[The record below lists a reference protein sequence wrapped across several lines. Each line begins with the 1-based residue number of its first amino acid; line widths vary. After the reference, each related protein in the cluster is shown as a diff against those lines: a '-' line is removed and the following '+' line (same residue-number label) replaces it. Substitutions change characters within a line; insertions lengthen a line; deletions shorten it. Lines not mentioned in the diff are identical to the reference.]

1 MKCLEVPVREGLP
14 GIRVIAPLRPV
25 ALVAL
30 LALLGIVASVQ
41 AAGSQTPEPG
51 GVEGRVTEVAGPP
64 LRGVTVEVVPEGVD
78 EPVRT
83 VGTDVNGF
91 FRVEGLAPG
100 TYRLRLTRIGF
111 QATEVSVDVP
121 SMGLVRQDVALAPQA
136 LLLEGVEVE
145 GERSRRR
152 ARFEEG
158 AGITIRELSTEQIRE
173 LPGFGEADPLRALEI
188 LPGVVSPTDFSGS
201 YNVRGGSADQN
212 LILLDG
218 FPLYNPFHLGGVFS
232 VFNADLVDRIE
243 LESGGFPAEFGG
255 RVSSVLRVETDPG
268 SGDFQVDTGISIL
281 AARVALGGSLWD
293 GVEDALGL
301 ETTRWRLSARR
312 SYVDQ
317 LIRPVAE
324 FPYFVRDLQGILDA
338 WTPGGGRLSFTG
350 YTGRDVLD
358 LTRIDID
365 DFPLRIFWGWGND
378 MAGVRFRRPFDGGGG
393 LELRSGVTRF
403 NTQLTFSDFDDSEFG
418 SEIQQWILH
427 GSADRYL
434 SGGWRLKVG
443 ADVDHF
449 RFNNFA
455 ESGGTTFGGGKGS
468 GISTGVFGQMEW
480 RNPGRWTV
488 QGGLRLDGWV
498 PDEGPRVLVPGPR
511 LAVRRF
517 VSGGAGALKASV
529 GRYSQFAH
537 SLRDEELPLGIDVW
551 VTASDIVPHIV
562 SDQVQ
567 IGVERFLGEAWLIS
581 ADAFYRDF
589 QGVITTN
596 TASDPNDPADD
607 IVEGDGRGYGAD
619 LFVERLEGAVTGSLS
634 VSWLRADRTFPDFI
648 SGRPDRPSIT
658 YPPLHDR
665 RLDLDLVMRFPLRRG
680 WTGGLRW
687 HIGTGLPYTRPLTQY
702 AFFEPRQTRDGRF
715 RWQGSSSGFGSGQ
728 DDDDLA
734 RAVVLGPRNAERYP
748 TYHRLDLSFRKTYQA
763 SWGRW
768 TPYLDILN
776 VYNQP
781 NVLFYFYDF
790 AGDSPTRS
798 GLSMFPILPTFGIE
812 ASF

>member
-1 MKCLEVPVREGLP
+1 MRRRLGRMGGGPGGKGLASVRFGTWFL
-14 GIRVIAPLRPV
+14 LT
-25 ALVAL
+25 AL
-30 LALLGIVASVQ
+30 LWM
-41 AAGSQTPEPG
+41 AGFTPMAHGQTPEPG
-51 GVEGRVTEVAGPP
+51 GVEGRVTEVDGPP
-64 LRGVTVEVVPEGVD
+64 LRAVMVEVVPEGEE

-83 VGTDVNGF
+83 VGTDENGF
-91 FRVEGLAPG
+91 FRVEALPAG
-100 TYRLRLTRIGF
+100 TYRLRFSRIGF
-111 QATEVSVDVP
+111 QATEEGVQVPAGGRIRRDVT
-121 SMGLVRQDVALAPQA
+121 LASA
-136 LLLEGVEVE
+136 AILLEGIEVE

-158 AGITIRELSTEQIRE
+158 AGITIRELSMEQIRG
-173 LPGFGEADPLRALEI
+173 LPGFAEADPLRALEI

-268 SGDFQVDTGISIL
+268 SGEFQVDGGISVL
-281 AARVALGGSLWD
+281 AARVALAGSLWD

-301 ETTRWRLSARR
+301 QTTRWRLSARR

-324 FPYFVRDLQGILDA
+324 LPYFIRDLQGILDS
-338 WTPGGGRLSFTG
+338 WTPGGGRLTFTG

-358 LTRIDID
+358 LTRVDTD
-365 DFPLRIFWGWGND
+365 DFPLRIFWSWGND
-378 MAGVRFRRPFDGGGG
+378 MAGIRFRRPFEGGGG

-403 NTQLTFSDFDDSEFG
+403 DTRLAFSDFDDSEFG
-418 SEIQQWILH
+418 SEIQQWTLH

-434 SGGWRLKVG
+434 SGGWRLKAG
-443 ADVDHF
+443 ADLDHF
-449 RFNNFA
+449 RFDNFA
-455 ESGGTTFGGGKGS
+455 ESGGTTFGGGTGR
-468 GISTGVFGQMEW
+468 GTSTGVFGQMEW
-480 RNPGRWTV
+480 RSPGRWTV
-488 QGGLRLDGWV
+488 QGGVRLDGWV
-498 PDEGPRVLVPGPR
+498 PDEGPRLLVPAPR

-517 VSGGAGALKASV
+517 VAGGEGALKASV

-551 VTASDIVPHIV
+551 VIASDIVPHIV
-562 SDQVQ
+562 SDQIQV
-567 IGVERFLGEAWLIS
+567 GMERFLGESWLIS

-589 QGVITTN
+589 RGVIAAN
-596 TASDPNDPADD
+596 AASDPNDPADD

-619 LFVERLEGAVTGSLS
+619 LFVERIEGALTGSLS

-648 SGRPDRPSIT
+648 SGREDRPAIT

-665 RLDLDLVMRFPLRRG
+665 RLDVDLVMSFPLGRG

-687 HIGTGLPYTRPLTQY
+687 HVGTGLPYTRPLTQY

-715 RWQGSSSGFGSGQ
+715 RWQGSGGGLGGGN

-748 TYHRLDLSFRKTYQA
+748 LYHRLDLSFRKTYRA
-763 SWGRW
+763 SWGTW

-776 VYNQP
+776 VYNQS

-790 AGDSPTRS
+790 AADPPTRS
-798 GLSMFPILPTFGIE
+798 GLSMFPILPTLGVE
-812 ASF
+812 VSF